1 MSVSRYCCDLS
12 HLLLQ
17 IYRRIELSGIA
28 CFRYFYTLRLGPR
41 SSKRPFD
48 VVVDFGAIELDK
60 VDDLV
65 VFVDVEVDETPRKM
79 FSVLL

>member
-1 MSVSRYCCDLS
+1 MVLLFVSS
-12 HLLLQ
+12 
-17 IYRRIELSGIA
+17 
-28 CFRYFYTLRLGPR
+28 
-41 SSKRPFD
+41 PFD

-79 FSVLL
+79 FSLLL

>member
-1 MSVSRYCCDLS
+1 MVLLFVSS
-12 HLLLQ
+12 
-17 IYRRIELSGIA
+17 
-28 CFRYFYTLRLGPR
+28 
-41 SSKRPFD
+41 PFD

-79 FSVLL
+79 FSLLLYLINYHQSYFIVHY